1 MSRPPNV
8 SGDVLTQRQDVLVID
23 GGVIELPGEVD
34 LGWNFGFDKGQAYAC
49 MSETIMLALDR
60 NYTNTSIGADLNIA
74 YMNELRECAERHGFR
89 LAGFRSF
96 DLPLPESVW
105 EQVVAARQELM
116 VGGQGA

>member
-1 MSRPPNV
+1 MICLGQRML
-8 SGDVLTQRQDVLVID
+8 SGDVLTASGRAGDRWR
-23 GGVIELPGEVD
+23 VIELPGEVD

-60 NYTNTSIGADLNIA
+60 NYTNTGIGADLNIA

-105 EQVVAARQELM
+105 
-116 VGGQGA
+116 GASCVLAKS